1 MLVGLNIIL
10 IIAIMGGAIAFIGD
24 KLGTKI
30 GKRRMSIFGLR
41 PKHTSIIMTIVT
53 GILISAF
60 TLGVLAI
67 ASENVRIAL
76 FGMEQL
82 RAEMDQLNS
91 DVAAKNQEL
100 EAGKKELSEKTVA
113 LNTMRKDVQATQ
125 EELEEARAARNA
137 MSEELVSVQEAYRQA
152 DARLAQSAKDIQT
165 LENTRTELEQHI
177 EDLRV
182 TTKRLEEG
190 ITHVR
195 EGTVLFRV
203 GEVLSGALVRP
214 GLTEDESAKAITS
227 ILNDT
232 NGLILRRLGIDENR
246 AVIYVSRNNLEEV
259 AKQVASATEPMTIRV
274 TAAANIIYGEAVL
287 AEIHAYPYQKIYDK
301 GDVIW
306 SAEVEGGDN
315 AQFAVLS
322 FLKDVNA
329 QAKSKGILPDPISGD
344 VGSLPGDELFDT
356 IRQLSRLSGPV
367 RIRAIVNED
376 TYTTTGP
383 VQIELRLDPV
393 RTNTSGS

>member
-1 MLVGLNIIL
+1 
-10 IIAIMGGAIAFIGD
+10 
-24 KLGTKI
+24 
-30 GKRRMSIFGLR
+30 MSIFGLR

-274 TAAANIIYGEAVL
+274 TAAANIIYGEAAL

-376 TYTTTGP
+376 TYTTGP

>member
-1 MLVGLNIIL
+1 M
-10 IIAIMGGAIAFIGD
+10 
-24 KLGTKI
+24 
-30 GKRRMSIFGLR
+30 
-41 PKHTSIIMTIVT
+41 
-53 GILISAF
+53 
-60 TLGVLAI
+60 AI

-274 TAAANIIYGEAVL
+274 TAAANIIYGEAAL

-376 TYTTTGP
+376 TYTTGP

>member
-91 DVAAKNQEL
+91 DVVAKNQEL

-274 TAAANIIYGEAVL
+274 TAAANIIYGEAAL
-287 AEIHAYPYQKIYDK
+287 AEIHAYPYHKIYDK

-376 TYTTTGP
+376 TYTTGP

>member
-60 TLGVLAI
+60 TLGVLA
-67 ASENVRIAL
+67 SENVRIAL

-82 RAEMDQLNS
+82 RAEMNQLNS
-91 DVAAKNQEL
+91 DVAAKNKEL

-113 LNTMRKDVQATQ
+113 LNSMRQDVQATQ
-125 EELEEARAARNA
+125 AELEEARAARNA
-137 MSEELVSVQEAYRQA
+137 MSEELVSVQDAYRQA
-152 DARLAQSAKDIQT
+152 DARLAQSAKDIKS
-165 LENTRTELEQHI
+165 LENTRQELEQHI

-182 TTKRLEEG
+182 TTKRLEDG

-214 GLTEDESAKAITS
+214 GLSEEESAKAISS

-246 AVIYVSRNNLEEV
+246 AVIYVSRSNLDEV

-274 TAAANIIYGEAVL
+274 TAAANIIYGEAAL
-287 AEIHAYPYQKIYDK
+287 AEIHAYPYQKVYDK

-306 SAEVEGGDN
+306 SADVQGGDN
-315 AQFAVLS
+315 AQFTVLS

-329 QAKSKGILPDPISGD
+329 QAKAKGILPDPLSGD
-344 VGSLPGDELFDT
+344 VGSLPGDELFDA

-367 RIRAIVNED
+367 RLKAVAVED
-376 TYTTTGP
+376 IYTTGP
-383 VQIELRLDPV
+383 IQIELRIEPV
-393 RTNTSGS
+393 RTAEE

>member
-274 TAAANIIYGEAVL
+274 TAAANIIYGEAAF

-376 TYTTTGP
+376 TYTTGP

>member
-203 GEVLSGALVRP
+203 GEVLSGALVCP

-376 TYTTTGP
+376 TYTTGP

>member
-376 TYTTTGP
+376 TYTTGP

>member
-82 RAEMDQLNS
+82 RAEIDQLNS

-274 TAAANIIYGEAVL
+274 TAAANIIYGEAAL

-376 TYTTTGP
+376 TYTTGP

>member
-165 LENTRTELEQHI
+165 LEHTRTELEQHI

-274 TAAANIIYGEAVL
+274 TAAANIIYGEATL

-376 TYTTTGP
+376 TYTTGP

>member
-1 MLVGLNIIL
+1 
-10 IIAIMGGAIAFIGD
+10 
-24 KLGTKI
+24 
-30 GKRRMSIFGLR
+30 MSIFGLR

-82 RAEMDQLNS
+82 RAEMNQLNS
-91 DVAAKNQEL
+91 DVAAKNKEL

-113 LNTMRKDVQATQ
+113 LNSMRQDVQATQ
-125 EELEEARAARNA
+125 AELEEARAARNA
-137 MSEELVSVQEAYRQA
+137 MSEELVSVQDAYRQA
-152 DARLAQSAKDIQT
+152 DARLAQSAKDINS
-165 LENTRTELEQHI
+165 LENTRQELEQHI

-182 TTKRLEEG
+182 TTKRLEDG

-214 GLTEDESAKAITS
+214 GLSEEESAKAISS

-246 AVIYVSRNNLEEV
+246 AVIYVSRSNLDEV

-274 TAAANIIYGEAVL
+274 TAAANIIYGEAAL
-287 AEIHAYPYQKIYDK
+287 AEIHAYPYQKVYDK

-306 SAEVEGGDN
+306 SADVQGGDN
-315 AQFAVLS
+315 AQFTVLS

-329 QAKSKGILPDPISGD
+329 QAKAKGILPDPLSGD
-344 VGSLPGDELFDT
+344 VGSLPGDELFDA

-367 RIRAIVNED
+367 RLKAVAVED
-376 TYTTTGP
+376 IYTTGP
-383 VQIELRLDPV
+383 IQIELRIEPV
-393 RTNTSGS
+393 RTAEE

>member
-152 DARLAQSAKDIQT
+152 DARLAQSAKDIRT

-274 TAAANIIYGEAVL
+274 TAAANIIYGEAAL
-287 AEIHAYPYQKIYDK
+287 AEFHAYPYQKIYDK

-376 TYTTTGP
+376 TYTTGP